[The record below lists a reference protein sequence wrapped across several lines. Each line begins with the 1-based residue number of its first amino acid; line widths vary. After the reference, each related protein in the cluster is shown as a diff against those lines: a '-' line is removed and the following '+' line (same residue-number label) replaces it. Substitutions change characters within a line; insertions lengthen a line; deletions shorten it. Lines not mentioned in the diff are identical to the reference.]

1 MFEAIKICMC
11 IDGNYLVIKYGP
23 TLRVRVFVGRGR
35 VSYNKILWTVTR
47 THNYT
52 LALSSSS
59 VSFQRQVLSPVYNI
73 EDLPS
78 WIEILPGARCSFL
91 ARGTR

>member
-1 MFEAIKICMC
+1 M
-11 IDGNYLVIKYGP
+11 DGNYLVIKYGP
-23 TLRVRVFVGRGR
+23 TLRVRMFVGRGR

-59 VSFQRQVLSPVYNI
+59 VCLFKDKFYPRFITLRICHPGLRSCLGHAVPFWHVAPVN
-73 EDLPS
+73 
-78 WIEILPGARCSFL
+78 
-91 ARGTR
+91 